1 MGGVR
6 REERR
11 RCLRAERQLWTIQV
25 LRGVPLFNYR
35 EYVKKK
41 EDNCKI
47 RLSLYSHK
55 QPCQQV
61 VFVGQGLESAHRKF
75 SAPRIFLPVNRN
87 EK

>member
-1 MGGVR
+1 MR

-11 RCLRAERQLWTIQV
+11 RRLRAERQLWTIQV

-61 VFVGQGLESAHRKF
+61 GYLSGRVWKAHTES
-75 SAPRIFLPVNRN
+75 LPPLVYFFP
-87 EK
+87 

>member
-11 RCLRAERQLWTIQV
+11 RRLRAERQLWTIQV

-41 EDNCKI
+41 KDNCK
-47 RLSLYSHK
+47 
-55 QPCQQV
+55 
-61 VFVGQGLESAHRKF
+61 
-75 SAPRIFLPVNRN
+75 
-87 EK
+87 